1 MKTVNT
7 KVKITYVVLRKTVL
21 YPQKSGKLEI
31 EPLSLDITVEVPT
44 NRRDIFGGRLM
55 TQVQKRV
62 SAGSKSIQVK
72 DLPEAGKPDNF
83 SGAVGDFNFKL
94 STSKTH
100 LNATESLQARVEVTG
115 NGNLKLFQLPKVT
128 LPSSLEVYEPEHSE
142 KVTTTLEG
150 MQGGISDSYTIV
162 PQFKGKYPIPNVSFT
177 YFDLKTESYK
187 TISSGDIVIDVLE
200 GPTNTSNNDNNLANM
215 NQGKKAVEATS
226 QQFAF
231 IKTNANLTPIKTEPF
246 FKSTWFWSSL
256 LLPLLA
262 IPLALVVRRKK
273 AERDADV
280 YGNKIRKADKLAKKY
295 LGEARTALG
304 QKEAFYIALEK
315 ALHNYLKAK
324 LHIETS
330 DLSKDRIESLL
341 LGKQVQSSTV
351 SEFMSI
357 LNSCELA
364 RYTPLSEVAM
374 QQDYDKAANT
384 ISLIDKQ
391 MK

>member
-1 MKTVNT
+1 
-7 KVKITYVVLRKTVL
+7 
-21 YPQKSGKLEI
+21 
-31 EPLSLDITVEVPT
+31 
-44 NRRDIFGGRLM
+44 M

-72 DLPEAGKPDNF
+72 ALPEEGKPADF

-115 NGNLKLFQLPKVT
+115 NGNLKLFQLPKLT

-150 MQGGISDSYTIV
+150 MQGGIYDSYTIV

-246 FKSTWFWSSL
+246 FKSTWFWS
-256 LLPLLA
+256 
-262 IPLALVVRRKK
+262 
-273 AERDADV
+273 
-280 YGNKIRKADKLAKKY
+280 
-295 LGEARTALG
+295 
-304 QKEAFYIALEK
+304 
-315 ALHNYLKAK
+315 
-324 LHIETS
+324 
-330 DLSKDRIESLL
+330 
-341 LGKQVQSSTV
+341 
-351 SEFMSI
+351 
-357 LNSCELA
+357 
-364 RYTPLSEVAM
+364 
-374 QQDYDKAANT
+374 
-384 ISLIDKQ
+384 
-391 MK
+391 